1 MNRLRIGVVLLF
13 LGLAFSAHAQPAK
26 HVDVQAHQGGA
37 GLYPSNCIPA
47 FLHAVKLGVTTLE
60 LDCVISKDSLV
71 VVSHDP
77 FMRAA
82 TMLTPAGEAIVKEKQ
97 EEYALFQMPYDSIR
111 RYQLGVKFDPEFPQQ
126 QRVKTYK
133 PLLSEVIDSVETY
146 IRQHRLKPVRYN
158 IEIKSYKPEG
168 FFQPA
173 IGVFVDLLVD
183 VLKEKKIEKR
193 VFIQSFDVRP
203 LQYVKQHYPSLP
215 LSYLL
220 SKNTPYTLQ
229 QHLDRLGFTPQV
241 LSPEHPLVTRELV
254 EEARHLRMAV
264 IPWTVDQ
271 APDQRRLL
279 QLGVDGII
287 TNYPD
292 RLLHLSTEK

>member
-1 MNRLRIGVVLLF
+1 
-13 LGLAFSAHAQPAK
+13 
-26 HVDVQAHQGGA
+26 
-37 GLYPSNCIPA
+37 
-47 FLHAVKLGVTTLE
+47 
-60 LDCVISKDSLV
+60 
-71 VVSHDP
+71 
-77 FMRAA
+77 
-82 TMLTPAGEAIVKEKQ
+82 
-97 EEYALFQMPYDSIR
+97 
-111 RYQLGVKFDPEFPQQ
+111 LGVKFDPEFPQQ

-133 PLLSEVIDSVETY
+133 PLLSEVIDSVESY

-173 IGVFVDLLVD
+173 VGVFVDLLVD
-183 VLKEKKIEKR
+183 VLKRKKIEKR
-193 VFIQSFDVRP
+193 VFIQSFDVRT

-220 SKNTPYTLQ
+220 SKNMPYTLRQ
-229 QHLDRLGFTPQV
+229 NLDRLGFTPQV
-241 LSPEHPLVTRELV
+241 LSPEHPLVTPELV
-254 EEARHLRMAV
+254 EEARQLRMV
-264 IPWTVDQ
+264 IIPWTVDQ
-271 APDQRRLL
+271 ELDQRRLL